1 MGWFLLILILLA
13 AAFGVLG
20 AVIKAT
26 AFVVLT
32 ILLTIAVL
40 ITLGVLAVKYGWWKA
55 NKRLDRRLST
65 PGRDD
70 RY

>member
-1 MGWFLLILILLA
+1 MAWLLLILVLLA

-20 AVIKAT
+20 AVVKAT
-26 AFVVLT
+26 AFIILT

-40 ITLGVLAVKYGWWKA
+40 ITLGVLAVRYGWWKA
-55 NKRLDRRLST
+55 NKEIDRRLSA